1 MRQNVTTA
9 LREEGRGGTSGR
21 GATFVRRALATAQV
35 AIAFVL
41 LIGAGLM
48 FASFRAALGIDPG
61 FDPRGVVT
69 AVVSL
74 PQSAYKD
81 ETALAA
87 FAERL
92 LRSVRAEPGV
102 LSAGLTSIIPFG
114 GDFSSSVIL
123 AEGYQMKPGESLI
136 SPMQSIAS
144 DGYFETMKIPLARGR
159 YFTAADTATSPRV
172 VIVDERL
179 ARKFWPD
186 RDPIGRRMY
195 LPENPKDVLAIT
207 PDTKFLEVVGVVKE
221 VQVLPPGTGFEPVGT
236 YYFPHAQV
244 PERGFVLA
252 VRTAVDPEAAI
263 NMVRKDVSA
272 IDPELPVYDVRTMAA
287 RFDAAL
293 ISRRVPMLIAVAF
306 GAVAL
311 FLSAIGIYGVL
322 AYGVAQR
329 RREIGIRMALGSTR
343 PQVFGLVLGDGV
355 RILAIGLALGLA
367 GAYYVGKAMERQLFH
382 VAPTDLRVLAGV
394 IVTLSA
400 IALVAVA
407 IPARRASKVNPVV
420 ALNQ

>member
-1 MRQNVTTA
+1 
-9 LREEGRGGTSGR
+9 
-21 GATFVRRALATAQV
+21 
-35 AIAFVL
+35 
-41 LIGAGLM
+41 
-48 FASFRAALGIDPG
+48 
-61 FDPRGVVT
+61 
-69 AVVSL
+69 
-74 PQSAYKD
+74 
-81 ETALAA
+81 
-87 FAERL
+87 
-92 LRSVRAEPGV
+92 
-102 LSAGLTSIIPFG
+102 
-114 GDFSSSVIL
+114 
-123 AEGYQMKPGESLI
+123 
-136 SPMQSIAS
+136 
-144 DGYFETMKIPLARGR
+144 
-159 YFTAADTATSPRV
+159 
-172 VIVDERL
+172 
-179 ARKFWPD
+179 
-186 RDPIGRRMY
+186 MY